1 MVARL
6 LTKQQVISLLQEL
19 AKSGWIKSHRPLN
32 AGGIGNTLDSLLGL
46 PENNLPIQDT
56 AQWEMKTHRIGSS
69 ALLTLF
75 HMEPEPR
82 AEKIVT
88 SLLLPKYGWPDRSR
102 KNELSFRQT
111 LQATHSTDR
120 GFRIHVDRTSEKVT
134 VHFDKNLVDA
144 RHKEWLD
151 TVANRGGLA
160 ELRPQP
166 YWQFQDLFLKASVK
180 LLNTFHVEAETRRTK
195 KEEYFRLARVFVL
208 QGFYP
213 DHFVLA
219 IEKGNLMV
227 DFDARSHHNHGT
239 KFRLRQKS
247 VPNLYRYADLISLS
261 TDGQGTTSVVREPSG
276 TYSAAENK
284 QPRLL

>member
-1 MVARL
+1 MAARL

-19 AKSGWIKSHRPLN
+19 AKSGWIKSLRPLN

-82 AEKIVT
+82 DQKIVT
-88 SLLLPKYGWPDRSR
+88 SLLLPRYGWPDQSR

-111 LQATHSTDR
+111 LQVSHSTDR
-120 GFRIHVDRTSEKVT
+120 GFGILVDRSNEKVT
-134 VHFDKNLVDA
+134 VYFDKTLVDP
-144 RHKEWLD
+144 RHKEWLNSV
-151 TVANRGGLA
+151 TSRGGLA
-160 ELRPQP
+160 QLNPQP
-166 YWQFQDLFLKASVK
+166 YWQFKGLFLKASVK

-195 KEEYFRLARVFVL
+195 KEEYFKLARVLVL
-208 QGFYP
+208 QGFDP
-213 DHFVLA
+213 DRFVLA
-219 IEKGNLMV
+219 LEKGDLLV

-239 KFRLRQKS
+239 KFRLRQDA
-247 VPNLYRYADLISLS
+247 VPNLYRYADIVLLS
-261 TDGQGTTSVVREPSG
+261 PGGHEIRTVVREQSG
-276 TYSAAENK
+276 TYSVADRG
-284 QPRLL
+284 QRRLF